1 MSIYIYMYKIAI
13 PYHHTQ
19 LDSCAPQTLPS
30 PGRGAAGPAS
40 WALVSAGTNNSPL
53 QRGALP

>member
-1 MSIYIYMYKIAI
+1 MYKIAI

-19 LDSCAPQTLPS
+19 LDLCAPQTLPS